1 MAPMLALRIAGGYF
15 MLRSMMFFFSPG
27 TITSVLNYPPPEES
41 GWGKKAGPTPDEVK
55 MVMLVFSYYSIVNAG
70 IAGLALS
77 SARAGDTY
85 TQSLVAVGI
94 GIVSLMIS
102 VGGYTGATSLGIE
115 AGPAMYK
122 LLIPTIVCGL
132 GMLFAGVPGALS
144 GKPGKQ
150 PIKQSGKVMV
160 GVACFAVLQGLM
172 VTFGLANF
180 GKEGAPEPHESTV
193 KMMAMV
199 GPMWGMCVVCSGL
212 IRMAVVY
219 AGNTESIYLVNRA
232 TVLYY
237 AQLGGAMVMSKVLDL
252 LDEKKLNIQMVMLMM
267 YMMVSFFGGTVADD
281 EATKKAAAAKEK
293 VK

>member
-1 MAPMLALRIAGGYF
+1 MLALRIAGGYF

-27 TITSVLNYPPPEES
+27 TITSVLNYPPPEET
-41 GWGKKAGPTPDEVK
+41 GWNKKAGPSPDEVK
-55 MVMLVFSYYSIVNAG
+55 LVMMSFAMYSIVNGG
-70 IAGLALS
+70 IAALALS

-102 VGGYTGATSLGIE
+102 VGGYFGATSLGIE

-122 LLIPTIVCGL
+122 MLIPTIVCGL

-144 GKPGKQ
+144 GKPGGQ
-150 PIKQSGKVMV
+150 PIKQSGKVMF
-160 GVACFAVLQGLM
+160 GVACFSVLQGLM
-172 VTFGLANF
+172 VVFGLANF
-180 GKEGAPEPHESTV
+180 GKEGFADGMHESTV
-193 KMMAMV
+193 KMMGMIM
-199 GPMWGMCVVCSGL
+199 PMWGGVVVCSGL

-219 AGNTESIYLVNRA
+219 AGNTESIYQVNRA
-232 TVLYY
+232 TVLYF
-237 AQLGGAMVMSKVLDL
+237 AQLGGAMIMSKVLDL

>member
-27 TITSVLNYPPPEES
+27 TITSVLNYPPPEET
-41 GWGKKAGPTPDEVK
+41 GWNKKAGPSPDEVK
-55 MVMLVFSYYSIVNAG
+55 LVMMSFAMYSIVNGG
-70 IAGLALS
+70 IAALALS
-77 SARAGDTY
+77 SARAGDEY

-281 EATKKAAAAKEK
+281 EATKKAMAAKEK